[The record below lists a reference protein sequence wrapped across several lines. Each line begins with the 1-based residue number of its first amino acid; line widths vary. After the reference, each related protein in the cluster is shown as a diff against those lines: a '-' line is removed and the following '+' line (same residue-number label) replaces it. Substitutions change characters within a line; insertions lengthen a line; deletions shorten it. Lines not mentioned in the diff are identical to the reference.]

1 MDMDQATMYHIVRNN
16 TSKAL
21 SAQVNGDVNFN
32 FGEKTIKER
41 IKGALVKKIGPS
53 PRKKEVNPETCKW
66 LGEIPNF
73 LSWNSNDANIPGL
86 LWIYGGPGKGKT
98 HLATHLASQLRK
110 SDMVLNYF
118 CDARDILRS
127 TELAVA
133 LGLLNQLLESEN
145 SENLYRITSDKFSG
159 IEQDLFSD
167 AYIADLWDCL
177 EMIIRKI
184 SQNHRVYLVLDGLD
198 QCDSSSKIHLTS
210 QLRRMCNENR
220 QEETNPVKVVIFSR
234 PSDLH
239 RQTDLIIDLH
249 EDEIVKWTEEDIR
262 RIVKDSCLL
271 QQGEMEYCDIL
282 TKRANGTFLWV
293 ALAISLLD
301 NKPVQQK
308 IVDGDSAF
316 LDKLLPSELEA
327 MYNMMLLNIL
337 QLVHGKFQCK
347 EIMEIFRCLAI
358 SSHPL
363 TKDEV
368 EAITVLDGPV
378 VDDALQAFQ
387 DILSITGKGS
397 SNKAVGLIHSSLK
410 ELFVQDSLSLIP
422 KEICWSIWPILSS
435 TASWLGENRF
445 QLWLLDYA
453 VLIAMSVYF
462 QEHMYQHPTLIFGF
476 LFCLLQF
483 VSQAP
488 RSSLLMGLFYKAF
501 GRLIDKT
508 TMMIFSVREKEA
520 RRFEFKRCIASTS
533 DRDKGLRRGM
543 CGAGHPGP
551 LESKTKA
558 EEPWRL
564 LRYPCRYWVHHLER
578 SYPNSYEIET
588 VYAFAKKHF
597 LHWLETISIFG
608 VISEAVWELNIVQ
621 EVIQVSL
628 RSILVLS
635 SLIILVASMDPR
647 MRT

>member
-1 MDMDQATMYHIVRNN
+1 MVA
-16 TSKAL
+16 
-21 SAQVNGDVNFN
+21 
-32 FGEKTIKER
+32 EKTIKER

-98 HLATHLASQLRK
+98 HLATHLASQLGK

-127 TELAVA
+127 TELAVI

-145 SENLYRITSDKFSG
+145 SENLYRIISDKFSG

-184 SQNHRVYLVLDGLD
+184 SQSHQVYLVLDGLD
-198 QCDSSSKIHLTS
+198 QCDISSKIHLMS

-220 QEETNPVKVVIFSR
+220 QEEKNPVKVVIFSR

-239 RQTDLIIDLH
+239 RQTDLMIDLH
-249 EDEIVKWTEEDIR
+249 EDEIVKWTEEDVR
-262 RIVKDSCLL
+262 KIVKDSCLL
-271 QQGEMEYCDIL
+271 EQGETKYCDIL

-293 ALAISLLD
+293 ASAIALLD

-501 GRLIDKT
+501 DRLINKT

-533 DRDKGLRRGM
+533 DRDQGLRRGM

-564 LRYPCRYWVHHLER
+564 LRYPCRYWVRHLER

-597 LHWLETISIFG
+597 LHWLEAISIFG